1 MKITLIYFE
10 PTLSGRELSNPMNP
24 GDLHLFKC
32 KTHAYSMDLS
42 KDIQIPV
49 EDTSLS
55 NMLLDTP
62 RAVLNFGEKF
72 AEQWRTSNLGIIY
85 TPLWKSVLRRVVL
98 YSCFKTGQDMPRVN
112 AVDVV
117 DLFNGDSPLT
127 YSERE
132 TFGSSL
138 LTTWEVPGD
147 TYAEQLCALCL
158 ST

>member
-10 PTLSGRELSNPMNP
+10 PTLPGRELSNPMNP

-72 AEQWRTSNLGIIY
+72 AEQWRASNLGIIY